1 MQLPQPAHRMAAW
14 LAASVWPVW
23 SCGSKEPSK
32 AEGPKAQDG
41 AAGLEAENDSKGN
54 VLALLESRFI
64 GVLRLNPTVP
74 VPTQLLHVL
83 YQDIVSFALARG
95 SQRWTMTR
103 TWLWSWSLCAD
114 NFYILYCLYF
124 FVGVD
129 ESWRVFIHEHAK
141 EFFVPLSRLHSRVR
155 RRKQKWR
162 RNGTR
167 TRRPGVAVADRLL
180 QLVLVPVRPLDC
192 RRQGLQK
199 ELDCTLSLC
208 RIWKLR
214 KIRSRRMK
222 MMQRPA
228 YAAKRYVS
236 EEAWWTPKRRWRT
249 PKWRPKIVGH
259 EAWTFMEC
267 SKNVTNYV
275 RLCSTQRQMLRGTK
289 QKLQKCDTRNWG
301 LEEHVM
307 WPSPDKAGVQEDVVK
322 PHAIEDEEGAP
333 VINVPLTQWKDG
345 NVWRVGCGSRV
356 DWSAHGPWR
365 RDGTCHWFPGIPWH
379 YLDDNWI

>member
-14 LAASVWPVW
+14 LVFGQCDRVGLRSRQRPR
-23 SCGSKEPSK
+23 
-32 AEGPKAQDG
+32 GPRHRMAQ
-41 AAGLEAENDSKGN
+41 
-54 VLALLESRFI
+54 LALRLKMIQKETVSSLALSESRFI

-74 VPTQLLHVL
+74 VPARLLHVL

-114 NFYILYCLYF
+114 NFYIWYCLDF

-129 ESWRVFIHEHAK
+129 ESWRVFIHEHAN
-141 EFFVPLSRLHSRVR
+141 EFLCLSRLHSRVR

-167 TRRPGVAVADRLL
+167 TRRLGGAVADRLL

-192 RRQGLQK
+192 RRLGLQR

-208 RIWKLR
+208 RIWKLW

-228 YAAKRYVS
+228 YAATGYVS
-236 EEAWWTPKRRWRT
+236 EEAWGTPKRRWRT
-249 PKWRPKIVGH
+249 PKRRPKIVGH

-275 RLCSTQRQMLRGTK
+275 RLCSTRRQMLRGTK
-289 QKLQKCDTRNWG
+289 QKLQKCVTRNWG
-301 LEEHVM
+301 L
-307 WPSPDKAGVQEDVVK
+307 
-322 PHAIEDEEGAP
+322 
-333 VINVPLTQWKDG
+333 
-345 NVWRVGCGSRV
+345 
-356 DWSAHGPWR
+356 
-365 RDGTCHWFPGIPWH
+365 
-379 YLDDNWI
+379 